1 MEKRAI
7 FAIILTF
14 LVIML
19 WGVIQSKFFPPAPTK
34 EIKKEE
40 VAPAEKVVEKKIDI
54 KEIKSQ
60 PQKETKLPSKMKVVP
75 KREVSIETQ
84 NYWAIF
90 TNEDARLKHFKLKKY
105 EDRVEESALTVKLI
119 QLFQELFT
127 KKEEPKKPVPL
138 DLVNTSEEEGL
149 PLGISFIT
157 PLPSR
162 DRVAPTSSDGNWEV
176 EKEQLRLV
184 NTGEK
189 GEITFIKILENGLK
203 VSKRY
208 GFTSE
213 NNTIDLEVE
222 VQNNTSQE
230 IPIQVGLE
238 WIGKVELRKLA
249 DEENKDFGLKY
260 AFLKND
266 KVETKDLGG
275 TGSSGCTPGCGTPK
289 RNIEPFESSDKGDI
303 RWYAFTGEYFTAL
316 LIPSPSEKNLT
327 LSVKGNE
334 KNILKTNVISSS
346 IAITPKQA
354 VKIPYRIYLGPK
366 EEERL
371 KELGVSAE
379 KLVDFG
385 FFTVVAKPLLWVLRV
400 TNTVTKNFG
409 IDIIILSILIKI
421 IFLPLT
427 QISFK
432 SMKEMQKVQPEMARL
447 KETYKND
454 KARLQ
459 QEIMLLYK
467 RRKINPMSG
476 CLPMLIQIPV
486 FIALYN
492 ALQYTIE
499 MRHAPF
505 FLWIKDLA
513 AKDPIYITPLIMGA
527 TMVIQQK
534 MTPTAAD
541 PAQAKMF
548 MLMPIMF
555 TFLFLNFPS
564 GLVIYWLI
572 NNVLSIAHQYY
583 LNKKV

>member
-7 FAIILTF
+7 LAIILTF

-19 WGVIQSKFFPPAPTK
+19 WSVIQSKFFPSAPIK
-34 EIKKEE
+34 EVKKEE
-40 VAPAEKVVEKKIDI
+40 IAPAEKVVEKKIDI
-54 KEIKSQ
+54 KETKSK
-60 PQKETKLPSKMKVVP
+60 PQEEAKLPSKTKVVP
-75 KREVSIETQ
+75 KKEVSIETQ
-84 NYWAIF
+84 NYWAVF

-105 EDRVEESALTVKLI
+105 EDRVEESPITIKLTQFVEDILG
-119 QLFQELFT
+119 
-127 KKEEPKKPVPL
+127 KKIEEPKKPEPL
-138 DLVNTSEEEGL
+138 DLVNTGEKEGL
-149 PLGISFIT
+149 PLRISFIT
-157 PLPSR
+157 PLPS
-162 DRVAPTSSDGNWEV
+162 SSDENWEV

-189 GEITFIKILENGLK
+189 GEITFTKSLENGWK
-203 VSKRY
+203 VLKRY
-208 GFTSE
+208 RFSSDQYA
-213 NNTIDLEVE
+213 IDLEVE
-222 VQNNTSQE
+222 VQNNSSKEIISQLE
-230 IPIQVGLE
+230 LE
-238 WIGKVELRKLA
+238 WIGKIELAKLA
-249 DEENKDFGLKY
+249 DEGNKDYGLKSV
-260 AFLKND
+260 FFKNN

-275 TGSSGCTPGCGTPK
+275 TGSSGCIPGCGTQK
-289 RNIEPFESSDKGDI
+289 RKIEPFETSDKGDI

-316 LIPSPSEKNLT
+316 LISPPTEKNIT
-327 LSVKGNE
+327 LSVKGDE
-334 KNILKTNVISSS
+334 KNLLQASVITSPFS
-346 IAITPKQA
+346 IPSNQA
-354 VKIPYRIYLGPK
+354 VKIPYRIYMGPK
-366 EEERL
+366 EEGQL
-371 KELGVSAE
+371 KTLGVSAE

-385 FFTVVAKPLLWVLRV
+385 FFTVVAKPHHWFLKL

-409 IDIIILSILIKI
+409 IDIIILSILIKV

-432 SMKEMQKVQPEMARL
+432 SMKGMQKVQPEMARL

-476 CLPMLIQIPV
+476 CLPMVIQIPV

-505 FLWIKDLA
+505 FLWMKDLA

-534 MTPTAAD
+534 MTPSAAD

-548 MLMPIMF
+548 MLMPVMF

-564 GLVIYWLI
+564 GLVLYWLV
-572 NNVLSIAHQYY
+572 NNILSIAHQYY